1 MGAWSPEWKGQH
13 QTLAG
18 HCALSELD
26 TSLPLPLCFAQP
38 SSTPRGGGGGGG
50 GGGGECGGGIN
61 YEGLASHIGH
71 CVLSELDTSLT
82 QCLTQPRSIDDNG
95 KLSGTAL

>member
-1 MGAWSPEWKGQH
+1 MVMANFQEHK
-13 QTLAG
+13 
-18 HCALSELD
+18 
-26 TSLPLPLCFAQP
+26 
-38 SSTPRGGGGGGG
+38 PRSGRGVGKNV
-50 GGGGECGGGIN
+50 GGGIN

-95 KLSGTAL
+95 KLSGIAL